1 MKAISLILSLFLSLA
16 ACTDQDESTIVEI
29 RSTGL
34 FSDDIKIEN
43 LEAYFGRIKN
53 PDSSELV
60 FLIKPD
66 APVNSLKSAITKS
79 KKFKFKSVS
88 VISL

>member
-1 MKAISLILSLFLSLA
+1 MKAIFLILSLILSLA
-16 ACTDQDESTIVEI
+16 TCTDQDESTIVEI

-34 FSDDIKIEN
+34 FSDDIKIDN
-43 LEAYFGRIKN
+43 LEAYFGKIKN
-53 PDSSELV
+53 PDSRKLV
-60 FLIKPD
+60 FLIKAD
-66 APVNSLKSAITKS
+66 APVNSLKSVIAKS